1 MKSCKAEQET
11 RTMVGMPVIRRQ
23 SVQKSIGG
31 TGTLTKQSTHLTPLP
46 VKQHRVVWGL
56 IPLIVQA
63 SEVATDEGGTLNQR
77 LCVERVYGWAKSR
90 ARIT

>member
-1 MKSCKAEQET
+1 
-11 RTMVGMPVIRRQ
+11 MVGMPVIRRQ

-31 TGTLTKQSTHLTPLP
+31 TGTLTKQSTHLNPLP
-46 VKQHRVVWGL
+46 VKQPRVVWGL
-56 IPLIVQA
+56 IPLIVEA
-63 SEVATDEGGTLNQR
+63 SQVVTTDEGGSLNQR